1 MYSMQCSLCSFRLG
15 RSRFPKLDF
24 GEEMTG
30 ERKRQL
36 KLSLKA
42 ESIKPI
48 IKPQQPLPE
57 KTR

>member
-1 MYSMQCSLCSFRLG
+1 M
-15 RSRFPKLDF
+15 LDLSD
-24 GEEMTG
+24 EMTG

-42 ESIKPI
+42 DGNAKPI
-48 IKPQQPLPE
+48 IKPQQQPLPE

>member
-1 MYSMQCSLCSFRLG
+1 MQCFVCSFRLG